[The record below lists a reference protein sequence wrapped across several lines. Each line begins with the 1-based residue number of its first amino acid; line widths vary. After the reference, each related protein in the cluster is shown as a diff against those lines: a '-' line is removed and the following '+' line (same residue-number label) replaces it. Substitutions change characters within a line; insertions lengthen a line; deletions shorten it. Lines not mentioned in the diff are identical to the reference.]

1 MRDFLSWENAWVRP
15 ENPARTEAMKKRPA
29 KLELRHVSFS
39 YPGSETQ
46 VPKDVNLVLEPG
58 EKLALLG
65 LNGAG
70 KTTAFNVIT
79 GVYAP
84 TNGAVYYKGEKII
97 QNHPQGKMKKLY
109 RGENPVMYTGH
120 KVLAPTPDKIT
131 ALGIARTFQ
140 NIRLFK
146 SQTVFENILI
156 AKHLRRTSN
165 VFTATFRLNAKE
177 EAQMRAEAE
186 ELLKIVDLTDVRDE
200 LATSLPYGK
209 QRHLEIARA
218 LATKPE
224 LLLLDEPAAGMIPQ
238 ETLELTEF
246 IGRIRDEFGL
256 TIFMIEHHMD
266 LVMEISDRIYV
277 LDFGKPIAEGVP
289 EEIRNNPRVIE
300 AYLGGAQDA

>member
-1 MRDFLSWENAWVRP
+1 MSKENALKV
-15 ENPARTEAMKKRPA
+15 ENVTMQFGGVIAVDNLN
-29 KLELRHVSFS
+29 LEVNKGEIVSLIG
-39 YPGSETQ
+39 P
-46 VPKDVNLVLEPG
+46 
-58 EKLALLG
+58 
-65 LNGAG
+65 NGAG

-84 TNGAVYYKGEKII
+84 SNGAVYYKGNKII

-177 EAQMRAEAE
+177 EARMRAEAE

-218 LATKPE
+218 LATQPE
-224 LLLLDEPAAGMIPQ
+224 LLLLDEPAAGMNPQ

-277 LDFGKPIAEGVP
+277 LDFGKTIAEGNP
-289 EEIRNNPRVIE
+289 EEIRSNPRVIE
-300 AYLGGAQDA
+300 AYLGGAQDE